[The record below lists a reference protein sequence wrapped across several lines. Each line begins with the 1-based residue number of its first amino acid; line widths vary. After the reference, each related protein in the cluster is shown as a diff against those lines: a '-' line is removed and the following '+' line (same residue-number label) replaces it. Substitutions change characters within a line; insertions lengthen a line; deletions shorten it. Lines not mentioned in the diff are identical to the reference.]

1 MEFEWDEAKRR
12 SNLEKH
18 GLDFAYALEFEWENA
33 RVVVDNQLEY
43 GEERRI
49 ALGLFRGRAHVVVYT
64 VRGNVTRMIS
74 FRKANARE
82 IRIYEEEKNRS
93 SQTRR

>member
-1 MEFEWDEAKRR
+1 MGLLMEFEWNETKRLA
-12 SNLEKH
+12 NLAKH

-33 RVVVDNQLEY
+33 YVVVDNRYEY

-49 ALGLFRGRAHVVVYT
+49 ALGLFRGRAHVVVHT

-82 IRIYEEEKNRS
+82 TRIYEKEKDRS
-93 SQTRR
+93 